1 MAIFDSAF
9 RLSILA
15 FYFCCPRLK
24 YSEAILK
31 TIKKA
36 KKDAAINIVLATMSP
51 I

>member
-1 MAIFDSAF
+1 
-9 RLSILA
+9 
-15 FYFCCPRLK
+15 LK